1 MVYQRRVSLTSER
14 YEPPETATP
23 ELDEELTDPDDDPR
37 PLEDAVDEDEVEA
50 VDVLAVALDDD
61 EAETPGMVT
70 ALTAP
75 KTPTP
80 ATAAKAMPA
89 VSWLSSDS
97 ALSRARILASD
108 VFVLS
113 MLVRLRLASQSSL

>member
-1 MVYQRRVSLTSER
+1 MVYQRRVSLTDEG

-23 ELDEELTDPDDDPR
+23 ELDEELTDPDDDWR
-37 PLEDAVDEDEVEA
+37 PLEDVLEEDED
-50 VDVLAVALDDD
+50 DVVAALAVEVDDD

-70 ALTAP
+70 ALMAA

-80 ATAAKAMPA
+80 ATAKAMPA

-97 ALSRARILASD
+97 ARSRARILASA

-113 MLVRLRLASQSSL
+113 MLVRLRSASQSSL

>member
-1 MVYQRRVSLTSER
+1 MYQRRVSLTDEG
-14 YEPPETATP
+14 YEPPETATA
-23 ELDEELTDPDDDPR
+23 ELDEELTDPVDDWR
-37 PLEDAVDEDEVEA
+37 PFEDVVDEDEVEVVA
-50 VDVLAVALDDD
+50 ALAVAVDDD

-70 ALTAP
+70 ALMAP

-80 ATAAKAMPA
+80 ATPANAMPA

-97 ALSRARILASD
+97 ALSRARILASA

-113 MLVRLRLASQSSL
+113 MLVRLRSASQSSL

>member
-1 MVYQRRVSLTSER
+1 VSLTDEG
-14 YEPPETATP
+14 YEPPETATA
-23 ELDEELTDPDDDPR
+23 ELDEELTDPVDDWR
-37 PLEDAVDEDEVEA
+37 PFEDVLDEDEVEVVA
-50 VDVLAVALDDD
+50 ALAVAVDDD

-70 ALTAP
+70 ALMAP

-80 ATAAKAMPA
+80 ATAAKAMQA

-97 ALSRARILASD
+97 ALSRARILASA

-113 MLVRLRLASQSSL
+113 MLVRLRSASQSSL

>member
-1 MVYQRRVSLTSER
+1 MSLTSGR

-23 ELDEELTDPDDDPR
+23 GLDEELTDPDDDPR

-50 VDVLAVALDDD
+50 VSVLAVAPDDD

-89 VSWLSSDS
+89 VTWLSSDS

-113 MLVRLRLASQSSL
+113 MRVRLRSASQSSL

>member
-1 MVYQRRVSLTSER
+1 VVYQRRVSLTDEG
-14 YEPPETATP
+14 YEPPETATA
-23 ELDEELTDPDDDPR
+23 ELDEERTDPDDDWR
-37 PLEDAVDEDEVEA
+37 ALEDVLDDD
-50 VDVLAVALDDD
+50 DVVAALAVAVDDD

-70 ALTAP
+70 ALMAP

-80 ATAAKAMPA
+80 ATAAKAMPV

-97 ALSRARILASD
+97 ALSRARILASA

-113 MLVRLRLASQSSL
+113 MLVRLRSASQSSL